1 MMRYSLS
8 ILFFAL
14 VSLPQSFA
22 IGGPTCLSFTSTQ
35 YAIATESNPATIW
48 IDSSD
53 WPGVHRAALDLQNDL
68 EKVTGKRPSILN
80 ITLSSNSPTISDLNR
95 QTGSRSSS
103 SSIPIIIGTLGRS
116 NLINLAQQSST
127 NLKPKL
133 TAIQGKWEAGV
144 SEVIK
149 NPISGV
155 TAAYVIVGADKR
167 GTIYGI
173 YDFLEQ
179 AGVSPWYWWADV
191 PYKPHSKI
199 YALPNASCSHG
210 SPSVKYRGI
219 FLNDEQPALTDW
231 VIEKFS
237 NGTSA
242 SRPPFN
248 RFFYSKVFELL
259 LRLKANYLWPTM
271 WNSAFGVDDPLNQF
285 TADYYGIV
293 MSTSHQEPMLR
304 SSPVE
309 WYQFGSGQWNWDHNR
324 ENLTKFWT
332 DGVKRG
338 SPYESVYTLGMRGTG
353 DLPLD
358 ESGNIDLLQRVVAGQ
373 REIITSVFN
382 KNASEVPQVW
392 CLYKEV
398 QGYYERG
405 MRVPDDVTL
414 LWTDDNWGNIRR
426 LPTAEE
432 RSRSGGSGV
441 YYHFDYVGDP
451 RDYKWGNSHSLS
463 KFHHQLELAKNYGA
477 DRIWIVNVGDLKPHE
492 ISIDFFMTY
501 AWNTTLWT
509 KNDLDKY
516 RKQWALREF
525 GSDSLASGIAD
536 IVKRYSLLNIR
547 AKPELINSTMYSLT
561 SYREAE
567 GVMKEWDT
575 LVAQSTEVTKKLS
588 SDYYAAYF
596 QLVHWPVIAGRT
608 TQAMYID
615 AGYNQLYASQA
626 RSQTNVKADSVEKLF
641 EYDADIRDQYHALL
655 NGKWNHMASQTHLGY
670 YYWQQPML
678 DTMPSITR
686 VQKRQVALPG
696 PMRLTIE
703 DSKGAWPGDNSNQCA
718 QGYNCPPPT
727 VMPLTP
733 FSPSQSR
740 YFEVSAGGPQ
750 AFSWT
755 AAANVGWLRLSQTS
769 GNIQDA
775 SSGQRV
781 SMSVDWSAVAAGSA
795 PTGVVTL
802 KASSGQSTTVT
813 LVANRTT
820 VPSDYH
826 GFVESEGLV
835 SIQTEHYSRSTAV
848 GGVSWEVLPDYGRNL
863 SAVSPAIQVDS
874 RWQAGAGPLLEYDF
888 YSFNSKGGNIT
899 VTVYSA
905 PTMNTYPGHPITYAI
920 AVDGGAPITVQPM
933 PADATN
939 GNLPAAWKGFVAEEI
954 VRTVTTH
961 AANPGKHTL
970 KLYATEVGFVT
981 EKIVIETAAGATQ
994 YSYLGPWESVIV

>member
-615 AGYNQLYASQA
+615 AGYNQL
-626 RSQTNVKADSVEKLF
+626 
-641 EYDADIRDQYHALL
+641 
-655 NGKWNHMASQTHLGY
+655 
-670 YYWQQPML
+670 
-678 DTMPSITR
+678 
-686 VQKRQVALPG
+686 
-696 PMRLTIE
+696 
-703 DSKGAWPGDNSNQCA
+703 
-718 QGYNCPPPT
+718 
-727 VMPLTP
+727 
-733 FSPSQSR
+733 QSR

-820 VPSDYH
+820 VPSEYH

>member
-615 AGYNQLYASQA
+615 AGYNQL
-626 RSQTNVKADSVEKLF
+626 
-641 EYDADIRDQYHALL
+641 
-655 NGKWNHMASQTHLGY
+655 
-670 YYWQQPML
+670 
-678 DTMPSITR
+678 
-686 VQKRQVALPG
+686 
-696 PMRLTIE
+696 
-703 DSKGAWPGDNSNQCA
+703 
-718 QGYNCPPPT
+718 
-727 VMPLTP
+727 
-733 FSPSQSR
+733 
-740 YFEVSAGGPQ
+740 
-750 AFSWT
+750 WT

-820 VPSDYH
+820 VPSEYH